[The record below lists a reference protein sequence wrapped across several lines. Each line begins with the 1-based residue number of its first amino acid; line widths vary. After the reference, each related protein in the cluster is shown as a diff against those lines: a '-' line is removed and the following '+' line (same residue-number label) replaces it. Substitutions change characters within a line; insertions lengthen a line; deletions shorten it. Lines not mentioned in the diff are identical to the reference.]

1 MGDEEWAEGEEA
13 AETEKVEN
21 VITMDDIFDD
31 INEEEGNRELPE
43 EEGEK
48 PKESKQGKHEEN
60 EEDDKYYNQFI
71 AEMRKR
77 EQLE

>member
-60 EEDDKYYNQFI
+60 AEDDKYYNQFI